1 MVLISQILKRYL
13 HKESFLVLVVSFVL
27 TDKLSK
33 VRLIHTR
40 RTAIV
45 TDTHVEIVVV
55 KQCILQVLLF
65 LRQVHKIFISLFF
78 FYALL
83 RTYLSCFRCFCLFQF
98 LQFFIIIYLFIYRF
112 SRVTPIGILSFLM
125 SSTHLSSHHISAF
138 YQSRGTTIYR

>member
-13 HKESFLVLVVSFVL
+13 HKESFLVLVVSFVF

-45 TDTHVEIVVV
+45 TDTHVDIVVV
-55 KQCILQVLLF
+55 KQCILQALLF
-65 LRQVHKIFISLFF
+65 LRQVHKILMSFF
-78 FYALL
+78 FVL
-83 RTYLSCFRCFCLFQF
+83 RTLKDLSVLLSLLLFVSVSLIF
-98 LQFFIIIYLFIYRF
+98 YYLFIYRF
-112 SRVTPIGILSFLM
+112 SRVTLIGVLSFLM